1 MLICKYSG
9 WGQLENAAVAGRGR
23 EAGSVEISVAAN
35 REPREAATPSRGKV
49 ENDAFRSGRRN
60 LIYRAAAGPTGHPNP
75 VHIAV
80 TALYDVVF
88 GLAGVNRTQ
97 WERVQCG
104 WSLGVRRN
112 GRPGEYDNGPE
123 P

>member
-1 MLICKYSG
+1 MLICKHSG
-9 WGQLENAAVAGRGR
+9 RRQLENAAVAGRSG
-23 EAGSVEISVAAN
+23 EASSVEISVAAN

-80 TALYDVVF
+80 TALYDVIF
-88 GLAGVNRTQ
+88 GLASGNRTPWDPFQ
-97 WERVQCG
+97 
-104 WSLGVRRN
+104 
-112 GRPGEYDNGPE
+112 
-123 P
+123 